1 MTKRI
6 FGGAFI
12 VSLVAIISAVAMVL
26 GVAYTKEQQLFKR
39 QLEQQA
45 MLLAATMENTSPDD
59 DVESLRKL
67 SHDIHGTFENR
78 ITYIGQDG
86 TVLFDNEADP
96 ATMENHLG
104 REEVVAAKQSGTGT
118 AIRESYTMSEM
129 TVYCARVIGYDCIVR
144 VAGTM
149 DTVAARIAGMWWEV
163 LLIVIIAAMVSLG
176 VAAIV
181 ARVVVKPINS
191 IDLKNP
197 DIGES
202 YSEIAPL
209 LHRISEQ
216 NHEIDQ
222 QIAELTRSRK
232 EFSLITENM
241 SEGFII
247 IDSRTEVLSYN
258 TAALKILGS
267 DFTGS
272 SRSVLVLN
280 RSEAFRSAVED
291 ALAGKRSE
299 TDLTLSEKIY
309 QVIATPAF
317 TGSSVTGAVMI
328 ILDITEKEAREELR
342 REFTSNVS
350 HELKTPLTTIYGISD
365 MLVGGIVK
373 PEDIPGFAKNIRDE
387 AGRMITLIQD
397 ILKLSQ
403 LDENTFSDQRE
414 RVDLYELAQSA
425 AERLRPQ
432 ADEKHVTISVTG
444 ERSEFTGIATV
455 LEEMIYNLLD
465 NAVKYNKQGGRA
477 DVDVRSSGDDIVV
490 TVSDTGIGV
499 PADSIDRIFE
509 RFYRADKSH
518 SRSVC
523 AAAAHTSA
531 AGNTLFDIN
540 ADRAG
545 SPRFFQ
551 EQLSGAESGVAA
563 VRGDILPADGQ
574 RYAVPGADHNSH
586 FIGKGNALHYGLK
599 KVVAVVALSG
609 DIEIQIQ
616 LCVCIQL
623 IDPYP
628 ARGSHFL
635 SSSTNSFMRWSAVVM
650 CCTEY
655 A

>member
-129 TVYCARVIGYDCIVR
+129 TVYCARVIGYGCIVR

-163 LLIVIIAAMVSLG
+163 LLVVITAAMVSLG

-373 PEDIPGFAKNIRDE
+373 PADIPGFAKNIRDE

-477 DVDVRSSGDDIVV
+477 DVDVRSSGGDIVV

-518 SRSVC
+518 SRKIGGTGLGLSIVK
-523 AAAAHTSA
+523 HGVSLH
-531 AGNTLFDIN
+531 G
-540 ADRAG
+540 G
-545 SPRFFQ
+545 SITVKSS
-551 EQLSGAESGVAA
+551 EGSGTTFTMA
-563 VRGDILPADGQ
+563 LPK
-574 RYAVPGADHNSH
+574 N
-586 FIGKGNALHYGLK
+586 
-599 KVVAVVALSG
+599 
-609 DIEIQIQ
+609 
-616 LCVCIQL
+616 
-623 IDPYP
+623 
-628 ARGSHFL
+628 
-635 SSSTNSFMRWSAVVM
+635 
-650 CCTEY
+650 
-655 A
+655 

>member
-129 TVYCARVIGYDCIVR
+129 TVYCARVIGYGCIVR

-163 LLIVIIAAMVSLG
+163 LLVVIIAAMVSLG

-317 TGSSVTGAVMI
+317 TGSRVTGAVMI

-518 SRSVC
+518 SRKIGGTGLGLSIVK
-523 AAAAHTSA
+523 HGVSLH
-531 AGNTLFDIN
+531 G
-540 ADRAG
+540 G
-545 SPRFFQ
+545 SITVKSS
-551 EQLSGAESGVAA
+551 EGSGTTFTMA
-563 VRGDILPADGQ
+563 LPK
-574 RYAVPGADHNSH
+574 N
-586 FIGKGNALHYGLK
+586 
-599 KVVAVVALSG
+599 
-609 DIEIQIQ
+609 
-616 LCVCIQL
+616 
-623 IDPYP
+623 
-628 ARGSHFL
+628 
-635 SSSTNSFMRWSAVVM
+635 
-650 CCTEY
+650 
-655 A
+655 

>member
-163 LLIVIIAAMVSLG
+163 LLVVIIAAMVSLG

-197 DIGES
+197 DIGAS

-518 SRSVC
+518 SRKIGGTGLGLSIVK
-523 AAAAHTSA
+523 HGVSLH
-531 AGNTLFDIN
+531 G
-540 ADRAG
+540 G
-545 SPRFFQ
+545 SITVKSS
-551 EQLSGAESGVAA
+551 EGSGTTFTMA
-563 VRGDILPADGQ
+563 LPK
-574 RYAVPGADHNSH
+574 N
-586 FIGKGNALHYGLK
+586 
-599 KVVAVVALSG
+599 
-609 DIEIQIQ
+609 
-616 LCVCIQL
+616 
-623 IDPYP
+623 
-628 ARGSHFL
+628 
-635 SSSTNSFMRWSAVVM
+635 
-650 CCTEY
+650 
-655 A
+655 

>member
-26 GVAYTKEQQLFKR
+26 GVAYTKEQQLFKT

-129 TVYCARVIGYDCIVR
+129 TVYCARVIGYGCIVR

-518 SRSVC
+518 SRKIGGTGLGLSIVK
-523 AAAAHTSA
+523 HGVSLH
-531 AGNTLFDIN
+531 G
-540 ADRAG
+540 G
-545 SPRFFQ
+545 SITVKSS
-551 EQLSGAESGVAA
+551 EGSGTTFTMA
-563 VRGDILPADGQ
+563 LPK
-574 RYAVPGADHNSH
+574 N
-586 FIGKGNALHYGLK
+586 
-599 KVVAVVALSG
+599 
-609 DIEIQIQ
+609 
-616 LCVCIQL
+616 
-623 IDPYP
+623 
-628 ARGSHFL
+628 
-635 SSSTNSFMRWSAVVM
+635 
-650 CCTEY
+650 
-655 A
+655 

>member
-129 TVYCARVIGYDCIVR
+129 TVYCARVIGYGCIVR

-163 LLIVIIAAMVSLG
+163 LLVVIIAAMVSLG

-455 LEEMIYNLLD
+455 LEEMIYNLVD

-518 SRSVC
+518 SRKIGGTGLGLSIVK
-523 AAAAHTSA
+523 HGVSLHGGSITVKSSE
-531 AGNTLFDIN
+531 GSGTTFTMTLPKN
-540 ADRAG
+540 
-545 SPRFFQ
+545 
-551 EQLSGAESGVAA
+551 
-563 VRGDILPADGQ
+563 
-574 RYAVPGADHNSH
+574 
-586 FIGKGNALHYGLK
+586 
-599 KVVAVVALSG
+599 
-609 DIEIQIQ
+609 
-616 LCVCIQL
+616 
-623 IDPYP
+623 
-628 ARGSHFL
+628 
-635 SSSTNSFMRWSAVVM
+635 
-650 CCTEY
+650 
-655 A
+655 

>member
-129 TVYCARVIGYDCIVR
+129 TVYCARVIGYGCIVR

-163 LLIVIIAAMVSLG
+163 LLVVIIAAMVSLG

-518 SRSVC
+518 SRKIGGTGLGLSIVK
-523 AAAAHTSA
+523 H
-531 AGNTLFDIN
+531 GVLLHG
-540 ADRAG
+540 G
-545 SPRFFQ
+545 SITVKSS
-551 EQLSGAESGVAA
+551 EGSGTTFTMA
-563 VRGDILPADGQ
+563 LPK
-574 RYAVPGADHNSH
+574 N
-586 FIGKGNALHYGLK
+586 
-599 KVVAVVALSG
+599 
-609 DIEIQIQ
+609 
-616 LCVCIQL
+616 
-623 IDPYP
+623 
-628 ARGSHFL
+628 
-635 SSSTNSFMRWSAVVM
+635 
-650 CCTEY
+650 
-655 A
+655 

>member
-129 TVYCARVIGYDCIVR
+129 TVYCARVIGYGCIVR

-414 RVDLYELAQSA
+414 IVDLYELAQSA

-518 SRSVC
+518 SRKIGGTGLGLSIVK
-523 AAAAHTSA
+523 HGVSLH
-531 AGNTLFDIN
+531 G
-540 ADRAG
+540 G
-545 SPRFFQ
+545 SITVKSS
-551 EQLSGAESGVAA
+551 EGSGTTFTMA
-563 VRGDILPADGQ
+563 LPK
-574 RYAVPGADHNSH
+574 N
-586 FIGKGNALHYGLK
+586 
-599 KVVAVVALSG
+599 
-609 DIEIQIQ
+609 
-616 LCVCIQL
+616 
-623 IDPYP
+623 
-628 ARGSHFL
+628 
-635 SSSTNSFMRWSAVVM
+635 
-650 CCTEY
+650 
-655 A
+655 

>member
-129 TVYCARVIGYDCIVR
+129 TVYCARVIGYGCIVR

-163 LLIVIIAAMVSLG
+163 LLVVIIAAMVSLG

-181 ARVVVKPINS
+181 ARVVVKTINS

-477 DVDVRSSGDDIVV
+477 DVDVRSSGGDIVV

-518 SRSVC
+518 SRKIGGTGLGLSIVK
-523 AAAAHTSA
+523 HGVSLH
-531 AGNTLFDIN
+531 G
-540 ADRAG
+540 G
-545 SPRFFQ
+545 SITVKSS
-551 EQLSGAESGVAA
+551 EGSGTTFTMA
-563 VRGDILPADGQ
+563 LPK
-574 RYAVPGADHNSH
+574 N
-586 FIGKGNALHYGLK
+586 
-599 KVVAVVALSG
+599 
-609 DIEIQIQ
+609 
-616 LCVCIQL
+616 
-623 IDPYP
+623 
-628 ARGSHFL
+628 
-635 SSSTNSFMRWSAVVM
+635 
-650 CCTEY
+650 
-655 A
+655 

>member
-163 LLIVIIAAMVSLG
+163 LLVVIIAAMVSLG

-317 TGSSVTGAVMI
+317 TGSNVTGAVMI

-518 SRSVC
+518 SRKIGGTGLGLSIVK
-523 AAAAHTSA
+523 HGVSLH
-531 AGNTLFDIN
+531 G
-540 ADRAG
+540 G
-545 SPRFFQ
+545 SITVKSS
-551 EQLSGAESGVAA
+551 EGSGTTFTMA
-563 VRGDILPADGQ
+563 LPK
-574 RYAVPGADHNSH
+574 N
-586 FIGKGNALHYGLK
+586 
-599 KVVAVVALSG
+599 
-609 DIEIQIQ
+609 
-616 LCVCIQL
+616 
-623 IDPYP
+623 
-628 ARGSHFL
+628 
-635 SSSTNSFMRWSAVVM
+635 
-650 CCTEY
+650 
-655 A
+655 

>member
-432 ADEKHVTISVTG
+432 ADEKHVIISVTG

-518 SRSVC
+518 SRKIGGTGLGLSIVK
-523 AAAAHTSA
+523 HGVSLH
-531 AGNTLFDIN
+531 G
-540 ADRAG
+540 G
-545 SPRFFQ
+545 SITVKSS
-551 EQLSGAESGVAA
+551 EGSGTTFTMA
-563 VRGDILPADGQ
+563 LPK
-574 RYAVPGADHNSH
+574 N
-586 FIGKGNALHYGLK
+586 
-599 KVVAVVALSG
+599 
-609 DIEIQIQ
+609 
-616 LCVCIQL
+616 
-623 IDPYP
+623 
-628 ARGSHFL
+628 
-635 SSSTNSFMRWSAVVM
+635 
-650 CCTEY
+650 
-655 A
+655 

>member
-129 TVYCARVIGYDCIVR
+129 TVYCARVIGYGCIVR

-163 LLIVIIAAMVSLG
+163 LLVVITAAMVSLG

-465 NAVKYNKQGGRA
+465 NAVKYNKQGGKA

-518 SRSVC
+518 SRKIGGTGLGLSIVK
-523 AAAAHTSA
+523 HGVSLH
-531 AGNTLFDIN
+531 G
-540 ADRAG
+540 G
-545 SPRFFQ
+545 SITVKSS
-551 EQLSGAESGVAA
+551 EGSGTTFTMA
-563 VRGDILPADGQ
+563 LPK
-574 RYAVPGADHNSH
+574 N
-586 FIGKGNALHYGLK
+586 
-599 KVVAVVALSG
+599 
-609 DIEIQIQ
+609 
-616 LCVCIQL
+616 
-623 IDPYP
+623 
-628 ARGSHFL
+628 
-635 SSSTNSFMRWSAVVM
+635 
-650 CCTEY
+650 
-655 A
+655 

>member
-432 ADEKHVTISVTG
+432 ADEKHVTISVIG

-518 SRSVC
+518 SRKIGGTGLGLSIVK
-523 AAAAHTSA
+523 HGVSLH
-531 AGNTLFDIN
+531 G
-540 ADRAG
+540 G
-545 SPRFFQ
+545 SITVKSS
-551 EQLSGAESGVAA
+551 EGSGTTFTMA
-563 VRGDILPADGQ
+563 LPK
-574 RYAVPGADHNSH
+574 N
-586 FIGKGNALHYGLK
+586 
-599 KVVAVVALSG
+599 
-609 DIEIQIQ
+609 
-616 LCVCIQL
+616 
-623 IDPYP
+623 
-628 ARGSHFL
+628 
-635 SSSTNSFMRWSAVVM
+635 
-650 CCTEY
+650 
-655 A
+655 

>member
-129 TVYCARVIGYDCIVR
+129 TVYCARVIGYGCIVR

-163 LLIVIIAAMVSLG
+163 LLIVITAAMVSLG

-247 IDSRTEVLSYN
+247 IDRRTEVLSYN

-518 SRSVC
+518 SRKIGGTGLGLSIVK
-523 AAAAHTSA
+523 HGVSLH
-531 AGNTLFDIN
+531 G
-540 ADRAG
+540 G
-545 SPRFFQ
+545 SITVKSS
-551 EQLSGAESGVAA
+551 EGSGTTFTMA
-563 VRGDILPADGQ
+563 LPK
-574 RYAVPGADHNSH
+574 N
-586 FIGKGNALHYGLK
+586 
-599 KVVAVVALSG
+599 
-609 DIEIQIQ
+609 
-616 LCVCIQL
+616 
-623 IDPYP
+623 
-628 ARGSHFL
+628 
-635 SSSTNSFMRWSAVVM
+635 
-650 CCTEY
+650 
-655 A
+655 

>member
-129 TVYCARVIGYDCIVR
+129 TVYCARVIGYGCIVR

-163 LLIVIIAAMVSLG
+163 LLVVIIAAMVSLG

-258 TAALKILGS
+258 TAALMILGS

-518 SRSVC
+518 SRKIGGTGLGLSIVK
-523 AAAAHTSA
+523 HGVSLH
-531 AGNTLFDIN
+531 G
-540 ADRAG
+540 G
-545 SPRFFQ
+545 SITVKSS
-551 EQLSGAESGVAA
+551 EGSGTTFTMA
-563 VRGDILPADGQ
+563 LPK
-574 RYAVPGADHNSH
+574 N
-586 FIGKGNALHYGLK
+586 
-599 KVVAVVALSG
+599 
-609 DIEIQIQ
+609 
-616 LCVCIQL
+616 
-623 IDPYP
+623 
-628 ARGSHFL
+628 
-635 SSSTNSFMRWSAVVM
+635 
-650 CCTEY
+650 
-655 A
+655 

>member
-163 LLIVIIAAMVSLG
+163 LLVVIIAAMVSLG

-272 SRSVLVLN
+272 SRSALVLN

-518 SRSVC
+518 SRKIGGTGLGLSIVK
-523 AAAAHTSA
+523 HGVSLH
-531 AGNTLFDIN
+531 G
-540 ADRAG
+540 G
-545 SPRFFQ
+545 SITVKSS
-551 EQLSGAESGVAA
+551 EGSGTTFTMA
-563 VRGDILPADGQ
+563 LPK
-574 RYAVPGADHNSH
+574 N
-586 FIGKGNALHYGLK
+586 
-599 KVVAVVALSG
+599 
-609 DIEIQIQ
+609 
-616 LCVCIQL
+616 
-623 IDPYP
+623 
-628 ARGSHFL
+628 
-635 SSSTNSFMRWSAVVM
+635 
-650 CCTEY
+650 
-655 A
+655 

>member
-129 TVYCARVIGYDCIVR
+129 TVYCARVIGYGCIVR

-163 LLIVIIAAMVSLG
+163 LLVVITAAMVSLG

-222 QIAELTRSRK
+222 QIAEFTRSRK

-518 SRSVC
+518 SRKIGGTGLGLSIVK
-523 AAAAHTSA
+523 HGVSLH
-531 AGNTLFDIN
+531 G
-540 ADRAG
+540 G
-545 SPRFFQ
+545 SITVKSS
-551 EQLSGAESGVAA
+551 EGSGTTFTMA
-563 VRGDILPADGQ
+563 LPK
-574 RYAVPGADHNSH
+574 N
-586 FIGKGNALHYGLK
+586 
-599 KVVAVVALSG
+599 
-609 DIEIQIQ
+609 
-616 LCVCIQL
+616 
-623 IDPYP
+623 
-628 ARGSHFL
+628 
-635 SSSTNSFMRWSAVVM
+635 
-650 CCTEY
+650 
-655 A
+655 

>member
-216 NHEIDQ
+216 NHEINQ

-518 SRSVC
+518 SRKIGGTGLGLSIVK
-523 AAAAHTSA
+523 HGVSLH
-531 AGNTLFDIN
+531 G
-540 ADRAG
+540 G
-545 SPRFFQ
+545 SITVKSS
-551 EQLSGAESGVAA
+551 EGSGTTFTMA
-563 VRGDILPADGQ
+563 LPK
-574 RYAVPGADHNSH
+574 N
-586 FIGKGNALHYGLK
+586 
-599 KVVAVVALSG
+599 
-609 DIEIQIQ
+609 
-616 LCVCIQL
+616 
-623 IDPYP
+623 
-628 ARGSHFL
+628 
-635 SSSTNSFMRWSAVVM
+635 
-650 CCTEY
+650 
-655 A
+655 

>member
-129 TVYCARVIGYDCIVR
+129 TVYCARVIGYGCIVR

-163 LLIVIIAAMVSLG
+163 LLVVITAAMVSLG

-373 PEDIPGFAKNIRDE
+373 PADIPGFAKNIRDE

-518 SRSVC
+518 SRKIGGTGLGLSIVK
-523 AAAAHTSA
+523 HGVSLH
-531 AGNTLFDIN
+531 G
-540 ADRAG
+540 G
-545 SPRFFQ
+545 SITVKSS
-551 EQLSGAESGVAA
+551 EGSGTTFTMA
-563 VRGDILPADGQ
+563 LPK
-574 RYAVPGADHNSH
+574 N
-586 FIGKGNALHYGLK
+586 
-599 KVVAVVALSG
+599 
-609 DIEIQIQ
+609 
-616 LCVCIQL
+616 
-623 IDPYP
+623 
-628 ARGSHFL
+628 
-635 SSSTNSFMRWSAVVM
+635 
-650 CCTEY
+650 
-655 A
+655 

>member
-465 NAVKYNKQGGRA
+465 NAVKYNKQGGRV
-477 DVDVRSSGDDIVV
+477 DVDVCSSGDDIVV

-518 SRSVC
+518 SRKIGGTGLGLSIVK
-523 AAAAHTSA
+523 HGVSLH
-531 AGNTLFDIN
+531 G
-540 ADRAG
+540 G
-545 SPRFFQ
+545 SITVKSS
-551 EQLSGAESGVAA
+551 EGSGTTFTMA
-563 VRGDILPADGQ
+563 LPK
-574 RYAVPGADHNSH
+574 N
-586 FIGKGNALHYGLK
+586 
-599 KVVAVVALSG
+599 
-609 DIEIQIQ
+609 
-616 LCVCIQL
+616 
-623 IDPYP
+623 
-628 ARGSHFL
+628 
-635 SSSTNSFMRWSAVVM
+635 
-650 CCTEY
+650 
-655 A
+655 

>member
-176 VAAIV
+176 VAAII

-477 DVDVRSSGDDIVV
+477 DVDVRSSGGDIVV

-518 SRSVC
+518 SRKIGGTGLGLSIVK
-523 AAAAHTSA
+523 HGVSLH
-531 AGNTLFDIN
+531 G
-540 ADRAG
+540 G
-545 SPRFFQ
+545 SITVKSS
-551 EQLSGAESGVAA
+551 EGSGTTFTMA
-563 VRGDILPADGQ
+563 LPK
-574 RYAVPGADHNSH
+574 N
-586 FIGKGNALHYGLK
+586 
-599 KVVAVVALSG
+599 
-609 DIEIQIQ
+609 
-616 LCVCIQL
+616 
-623 IDPYP
+623 
-628 ARGSHFL
+628 
-635 SSSTNSFMRWSAVVM
+635 
-650 CCTEY
+650 
-655 A
+655 

>member
-129 TVYCARVIGYDCIVR
+129 TVYCARVIGYGCIVR

-163 LLIVIIAAMVSLG
+163 LLVVIIAAMVSLG

-181 ARVVVKPINS
+181 ARVVVNPINS

-518 SRSVC
+518 SRKIGGTGLGLSIVK
-523 AAAAHTSA
+523 HGVSLH
-531 AGNTLFDIN
+531 G
-540 ADRAG
+540 G
-545 SPRFFQ
+545 SITVKSS
-551 EQLSGAESGVAA
+551 EGSGTTFTMA
-563 VRGDILPADGQ
+563 LPK
-574 RYAVPGADHNSH
+574 N
-586 FIGKGNALHYGLK
+586 
-599 KVVAVVALSG
+599 
-609 DIEIQIQ
+609 
-616 LCVCIQL
+616 
-623 IDPYP
+623 
-628 ARGSHFL
+628 
-635 SSSTNSFMRWSAVVM
+635 
-650 CCTEY
+650 
-655 A
+655 

>member
-129 TVYCARVIGYDCIVR
+129 TVYCARVIGYGCIVR

-163 LLIVIIAAMVSLG
+163 LLVVIIAAMVSLG

-247 IDSRTEVLSYN
+247 LDSRTEVLSYN

-317 TGSSVTGAVMI
+317 TGSRVTGAVMI

-518 SRSVC
+518 SRKIGGTGLGLSIVK
-523 AAAAHTSA
+523 HGVSLH
-531 AGNTLFDIN
+531 G
-540 ADRAG
+540 G
-545 SPRFFQ
+545 SITVKSS
-551 EQLSGAESGVAA
+551 EGSGTTFTMA
-563 VRGDILPADGQ
+563 LPK
-574 RYAVPGADHNSH
+574 N
-586 FIGKGNALHYGLK
+586 
-599 KVVAVVALSG
+599 
-609 DIEIQIQ
+609 
-616 LCVCIQL
+616 
-623 IDPYP
+623 
-628 ARGSHFL
+628 
-635 SSSTNSFMRWSAVVM
+635 
-650 CCTEY
+650 
-655 A
+655 

>member
-455 LEEMIYNLLD
+455 LEEMVYNLLD

-518 SRSVC
+518 SRKIGGTGLGLSIVK
-523 AAAAHTSA
+523 HGVSLH
-531 AGNTLFDIN
+531 G
-540 ADRAG
+540 G
-545 SPRFFQ
+545 SITVKSS
-551 EQLSGAESGVAA
+551 EGSGTTFTMA
-563 VRGDILPADGQ
+563 LPK
-574 RYAVPGADHNSH
+574 N
-586 FIGKGNALHYGLK
+586 
-599 KVVAVVALSG
+599 
-609 DIEIQIQ
+609 
-616 LCVCIQL
+616 
-623 IDPYP
+623 
-628 ARGSHFL
+628 
-635 SSSTNSFMRWSAVVM
+635 
-650 CCTEY
+650 
-655 A
+655 

>member
-129 TVYCARVIGYDCIVR
+129 TVYCARVIGYGCIVR

-163 LLIVIIAAMVSLG
+163 LLVVITAAMVSLG

-299 TDLTLSEKIY
+299 TNLTLSEKIY

-518 SRSVC
+518 SRKIGGTGLGLSIVK
-523 AAAAHTSA
+523 HGVSLH
-531 AGNTLFDIN
+531 G
-540 ADRAG
+540 G
-545 SPRFFQ
+545 SITVKSS
-551 EQLSGAESGVAA
+551 EGSGTTFTMA
-563 VRGDILPADGQ
+563 LPK
-574 RYAVPGADHNSH
+574 N
-586 FIGKGNALHYGLK
+586 
-599 KVVAVVALSG
+599 
-609 DIEIQIQ
+609 
-616 LCVCIQL
+616 
-623 IDPYP
+623 
-628 ARGSHFL
+628 
-635 SSSTNSFMRWSAVVM
+635 
-650 CCTEY
+650 
-655 A
+655 

>member
-129 TVYCARVIGYDCIVR
+129 TVYCARVIGYGCIVR

-465 NAVKYNKQGGRA
+465 NAVKYNKQGGRV
-477 DVDVRSSGDDIVV
+477 DVDVCSSGDDIVV

-518 SRSVC
+518 SRKIGGTGLGLSIVK
-523 AAAAHTSA
+523 HGVSLH
-531 AGNTLFDIN
+531 G
-540 ADRAG
+540 G
-545 SPRFFQ
+545 SITVKSS
-551 EQLSGAESGVAA
+551 EGSGTTFTMA
-563 VRGDILPADGQ
+563 LPK
-574 RYAVPGADHNSH
+574 N
-586 FIGKGNALHYGLK
+586 
-599 KVVAVVALSG
+599 
-609 DIEIQIQ
+609 
-616 LCVCIQL
+616 
-623 IDPYP
+623 
-628 ARGSHFL
+628 
-635 SSSTNSFMRWSAVVM
+635 
-650 CCTEY
+650 
-655 A
+655 

>member
-129 TVYCARVIGYDCIVR
+129 TVYCARVIGYGCIVR

-163 LLIVIIAAMVSLG
+163 LLVVIIAAMVSLG

-397 ILKLSQ
+397 ILKRSQ
-403 LDENTFSDQRE
+403 RDENTFSDQRE

-455 LEEMIYNLLD
+455 LEEMIYNLID

-518 SRSVC
+518 SRKIGGTGLGLSIVK
-523 AAAAHTSA
+523 HGVSLHGGSITVKSSE
-531 AGNTLFDIN
+531 GSGTTFTMTLPKN
-540 ADRAG
+540 
-545 SPRFFQ
+545 
-551 EQLSGAESGVAA
+551 
-563 VRGDILPADGQ
+563 
-574 RYAVPGADHNSH
+574 
-586 FIGKGNALHYGLK
+586 
-599 KVVAVVALSG
+599 
-609 DIEIQIQ
+609 
-616 LCVCIQL
+616 
-623 IDPYP
+623 
-628 ARGSHFL
+628 
-635 SSSTNSFMRWSAVVM
+635 
-650 CCTEY
+650 
-655 A
+655 

>member
-129 TVYCARVIGYDCIVR
+129 TVYCARVIGYGCIVR

-163 LLIVIIAAMVSLG
+163 LLVVITAAMVSLG

-222 QIAELTRSRK
+222 QIAELTRSRN

-518 SRSVC
+518 SRKIGGTGLGLSIVK
-523 AAAAHTSA
+523 HGVSLH
-531 AGNTLFDIN
+531 G
-540 ADRAG
+540 G
-545 SPRFFQ
+545 SITVKSS
-551 EQLSGAESGVAA
+551 EGSGTTFTMA
-563 VRGDILPADGQ
+563 LPK
-574 RYAVPGADHNSH
+574 N
-586 FIGKGNALHYGLK
+586 
-599 KVVAVVALSG
+599 
-609 DIEIQIQ
+609 
-616 LCVCIQL
+616 
-623 IDPYP
+623 
-628 ARGSHFL
+628 
-635 SSSTNSFMRWSAVVM
+635 
-650 CCTEY
+650 
-655 A
+655 

>member
-247 IDSRTEVLSYN
+247 IDSRTDVLSYN

-509 RFYRADKSH
+509 RFCRADKSH
-518 SRSVC
+518 SRKIGGTGLGLSIVK
-523 AAAAHTSA
+523 HGVSLH
-531 AGNTLFDIN
+531 G
-540 ADRAG
+540 G
-545 SPRFFQ
+545 SITVKSS
-551 EQLSGAESGVAA
+551 EGSGTTFTMA
-563 VRGDILPADGQ
+563 LPK
-574 RYAVPGADHNSH
+574 N
-586 FIGKGNALHYGLK
+586 
-599 KVVAVVALSG
+599 
-609 DIEIQIQ
+609 
-616 LCVCIQL
+616 
-623 IDPYP
+623 
-628 ARGSHFL
+628 
-635 SSSTNSFMRWSAVVM
+635 
-650 CCTEY
+650 
-655 A
+655 

>member
-129 TVYCARVIGYDCIVR
+129 TVYCARVIGYGCIVR

-163 LLIVIIAAMVSLG
+163 LLVVITAAMVSLG

-373 PEDIPGFAKNIRDE
+373 PADIPGFAKNIRDE

-455 LEEMIYNLLD
+455 LEEMIYNLID

-518 SRSVC
+518 SRKIGGTGLGLSIVK
-523 AAAAHTSA
+523 HGVSLHGGSITVKSSE
-531 AGNTLFDIN
+531 GSGTTFTMTLPKN
-540 ADRAG
+540 
-545 SPRFFQ
+545 
-551 EQLSGAESGVAA
+551 
-563 VRGDILPADGQ
+563 
-574 RYAVPGADHNSH
+574 
-586 FIGKGNALHYGLK
+586 
-599 KVVAVVALSG
+599 
-609 DIEIQIQ
+609 
-616 LCVCIQL
+616 
-623 IDPYP
+623 
-628 ARGSHFL
+628 
-635 SSSTNSFMRWSAVVM
+635 
-650 CCTEY
+650 
-655 A
+655 

>member
-129 TVYCARVIGYDCIVR
+129 TVYCARVIGYGCIVR

-163 LLIVIIAAMVSLG
+163 LLVVIIAAMVSLG

-455 LEEMIYNLLD
+455 LEEMIYNLID

-518 SRSVC
+518 SRKIGGTGLGLSIVK
-523 AAAAHTSA
+523 HGVSLH
-531 AGNTLFDIN
+531 G
-540 ADRAG
+540 G
-545 SPRFFQ
+545 SITVKSS
-551 EQLSGAESGVAA
+551 EGSGTTFTMA
-563 VRGDILPADGQ
+563 LPK
-574 RYAVPGADHNSH
+574 N
-586 FIGKGNALHYGLK
+586 
-599 KVVAVVALSG
+599 
-609 DIEIQIQ
+609 
-616 LCVCIQL
+616 
-623 IDPYP
+623 
-628 ARGSHFL
+628 
-635 SSSTNSFMRWSAVVM
+635 
-650 CCTEY
+650 
-655 A
+655 

>member
-129 TVYCARVIGYDCIVR
+129 TVYCARVIGYGCIVR

-518 SRSVC
+518 SRK
-523 AAAAHTSA
+523 
-531 AGNTLFDIN
+531 
-540 ADRAG
+540 
-545 SPRFFQ
+545 
-551 EQLSGAESGVAA
+551 
-563 VRGDILPADGQ
+563 
-574 RYAVPGADHNSH
+574 
-586 FIGKGNALHYGLK
+586 IGGTGL
-599 KVVAVVALSG
+599 G
-609 DIEIQIQ
+609 
-616 LCVCIQL
+616 
-623 IDPYP
+623 
-628 ARGSHFL
+628 L
-635 SSSTNSFMRWSAVVM
+635 SSVKHGVSLHGGSITVKSSEGSGTTFTMALPKN
-650 CCTEY
+650 
-655 A
+655 

>member
-129 TVYCARVIGYDCIVR
+129 TVYCARVIGYGCIVR

-163 LLIVIIAAMVSLG
+163 LLVVIIAAMVSLG

-477 DVDVRSSGDDIVV
+477 DVDVRSSGGDIVV

-518 SRSVC
+518 SRKIGGTGLGLSIVK
-523 AAAAHTSA
+523 HGVSLHGGLITVKSSE
-531 AGNTLFDIN
+531 
-540 ADRAG
+540 G
-545 SPRFFQ
+545 SGTTFTM
-551 EQLSGAESGVAA
+551 A
-563 VRGDILPADGQ
+563 LPK
-574 RYAVPGADHNSH
+574 N
-586 FIGKGNALHYGLK
+586 
-599 KVVAVVALSG
+599 
-609 DIEIQIQ
+609 
-616 LCVCIQL
+616 
-623 IDPYP
+623 
-628 ARGSHFL
+628 
-635 SSSTNSFMRWSAVVM
+635 
-650 CCTEY
+650 
-655 A
+655 

>member
-129 TVYCARVIGYDCIVR
+129 TVYCARVIGYGCIVR

-163 LLIVIIAAMVSLG
+163 LLVVIIAAMVSLG

-309 QVIATPAF
+309 QIIATPAF

-518 SRSVC
+518 SRKIGGTGLGLSIVK
-523 AAAAHTSA
+523 HGVSLH
-531 AGNTLFDIN
+531 G
-540 ADRAG
+540 G
-545 SPRFFQ
+545 SITVKSS
-551 EQLSGAESGVAA
+551 EGSGTTFTMA
-563 VRGDILPADGQ
+563 LPK
-574 RYAVPGADHNSH
+574 N
-586 FIGKGNALHYGLK
+586 
-599 KVVAVVALSG
+599 
-609 DIEIQIQ
+609 
-616 LCVCIQL
+616 
-623 IDPYP
+623 
-628 ARGSHFL
+628 
-635 SSSTNSFMRWSAVVM
+635 
-650 CCTEY
+650 
-655 A
+655 

>member
-397 ILKLSQ
+397 ILKVSQ

-518 SRSVC
+518 SRKIGGTGLGLSIVK
-523 AAAAHTSA
+523 HGVSLH
-531 AGNTLFDIN
+531 G
-540 ADRAG
+540 G
-545 SPRFFQ
+545 SITVKSS
-551 EQLSGAESGVAA
+551 EGSGTTFTMA
-563 VRGDILPADGQ
+563 LPK
-574 RYAVPGADHNSH
+574 N
-586 FIGKGNALHYGLK
+586 
-599 KVVAVVALSG
+599 
-609 DIEIQIQ
+609 
-616 LCVCIQL
+616 
-623 IDPYP
+623 
-628 ARGSHFL
+628 
-635 SSSTNSFMRWSAVVM
+635 
-650 CCTEY
+650 
-655 A
+655 

>member
-129 TVYCARVIGYDCIVR
+129 TVYCARVIGYGCIVR

-163 LLIVIIAAMVSLG
+163 LLVVIIAAMVSLG

-181 ARVVVKPINS
+181 ASVVVKPINS

-518 SRSVC
+518 SRKIGGTGLGLSIVK
-523 AAAAHTSA
+523 HGVSLH
-531 AGNTLFDIN
+531 G
-540 ADRAG
+540 G
-545 SPRFFQ
+545 SITVKSS
-551 EQLSGAESGVAA
+551 EGSGTTFTMA
-563 VRGDILPADGQ
+563 LPK
-574 RYAVPGADHNSH
+574 N
-586 FIGKGNALHYGLK
+586 
-599 KVVAVVALSG
+599 
-609 DIEIQIQ
+609 
-616 LCVCIQL
+616 
-623 IDPYP
+623 
-628 ARGSHFL
+628 
-635 SSSTNSFMRWSAVVM
+635 
-650 CCTEY
+650 
-655 A
+655 